1 MSDHFSYKIFASGD
15 AALTIDFGNIINT
28 EINDRV
34 ISLFKNLQRHPLEGM
49 TEAVPSYSSLTI
61 YYDTIAIRE
70 KTPKDKTVFEWMKN
84 QAQQFLQ
91 KETGVYPKENRV
103 IKIPVCYEKE
113 FAPDLEAVS
122 SQLNISADEIINIH
136 LSKTYRVY
144 MLGFLPGF
152 AYMGEVDD
160 RIILPRKPQ
169 PVPVVAGSVGIT
181 GKQTGIYPLI
191 SPGGWQI
198 IGRTPEKLFDKEKAE
213 PVLLRSGDNVQF
225 YSISKDEF
233 ENIKSRNP

>member
-1 MSDHFSYKIFASGD
+1 MSDLFSYKIFASGD

-28 EINDRV
+28 EINDHV
-34 ISLFKNLQRHPLEGM
+34 ISLFKNLLQHPLEGM
-49 TEAVPSYSSLTI
+49 TEAVPAYSSLTI

-70 KTPKDKTVFEWMKN
+70 KTSEDKTVFEWMKN
-84 QAQQFLQ
+84 EVQQFLQ
-91 KETGVYPKENRV
+91 QETGVYQHENRV

-113 FAPDLEAVS
+113 FAPDIEAVS
-122 SQLNISADEIINIH
+122 SQLNISVNEIINIH

-169 PVPVVAGSVGIT
+169 PVPVVAGSVGVT
-181 GKQTGIYPLI
+181 GKQTGIYPFI

-213 PVLLRSGDNVQF
+213 PVLLRAGDTVQF

-233 ENIKSRNP
+233 ENIKSRNS